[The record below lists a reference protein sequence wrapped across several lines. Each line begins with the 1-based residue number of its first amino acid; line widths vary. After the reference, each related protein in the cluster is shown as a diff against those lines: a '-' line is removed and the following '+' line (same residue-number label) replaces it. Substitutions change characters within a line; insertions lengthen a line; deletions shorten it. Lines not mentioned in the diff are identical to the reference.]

1 MYAKRWALLSLC
13 LLVAPASH
21 GAGKAGTAAT
31 GEGQA
36 TEASSDQA
44 LAARIKDALG
54 KEPVLRDAT
63 NLSVVARK
71 GEVTLSGSVENTAQA
86 ERAVQVARGVEGVQR
101 VEDKLVRESKLDV
114 PATPHQSTVIDAPID
129 NAKAD
134 KRQAK

>member
-1 MYAKRWALLSLC
+1 MHAKNCALLCLC
-13 LLVAPASH
+13 LLIAPATSH
-21 GAGKAGTAAT
+21 GAGKAGAAAT

-71 GEVTLSGSVENTAQA
+71 GEVTLSGSVGNTAQA
-86 ERAVQVARGVEGVQR
+86 ERAVQVARSVEGVQR

-114 PATPHQSTVIDAPID
+114 PATPLRGKPDRAYQ
-129 NAKAD
+129 NLG
-134 KRQAK
+134 

>member
-21 GAGKAGTAAT
+21 GAGKGGTAAT

-44 LAARIKDALG
+44 LAARSKDALG
-54 KEPVLRDAT
+54 KEPVLRHAT

-101 VEDKLVRESKLDV
+101 VEDKLVRECAREQARCPCDPPS
-114 PATPHQSTVIDAPID
+114 IDRHRCTD
-129 NAKAD
+129 
-134 KRQAK
+134 R

>member
-1 MYAKRWALLSLC
+1 MYTKWALLSLC

-21 GAGKAGTAAT
+21 GAGEGGTAAT
-31 GEGQA
+31 GERQA

-71 GEVTLSGSVENTAQA
+71 GEVTLSGSLENTAQA
-86 ERAVQVARGVEGVQR
+86 ERAVQCAGCRRGAAGRGQVGSREQARCAC
-101 VEDKLVRESKLDV
+101 DPPS
-114 PATPHQSTVIDAPID
+114 IDRHRCPD
-129 NAKAD
+129 G
-134 KRQAK
+134 